1 MEVVPERIW
10 RSSPQAISS
19 PDALPA
25 TGRLLW
31 PRRPRRQSW
40 RCSKR
45 SSPQTEGLFWVKVRW
60 SWALMRPGE
69 TTALPQ
75 LTTVASAGSQP
86 QPTQAMMPSAPM
98 STEPPR

>member
-1 MEVVPERIW
+1 MFEALVAPDGGAVLGEGEV
-10 RSSPQAISS
+10 
-19 PDALPA
+19 
-25 TGRLLW
+25 
-31 PRRPRRQSW
+31 
-40 RCSKR
+40 
-45 SSPQTEGLFWVKVRW
+45 
-60 SWALMRPGE
+60 MRPGE